1 MIEEQRVIEMN
12 MLDAELLTLREEK
25 NLLAD
30 KLCKYENGTPELNE
44 FKQVEEKQKKL
55 LEEAQKERIILGIAR
70 YVFLCSIFKNVV
82 FINFKCTNLQITD
95 DLVFIVIA
103 IPEILLQQP
112 TSFYSNFDNLYIY

>member
-30 KLCKYENGTPELNE
+30 KLCKYENGTSELNE

-70 YVFLCSIFKNVV
+70 YVFFV
-82 FINFKCTNLQITD
+82 FNI
-95 DLVFIVIA
+95 
-103 IPEILLQQP
+103 
-112 TSFYSNFDNLYIY
+112 